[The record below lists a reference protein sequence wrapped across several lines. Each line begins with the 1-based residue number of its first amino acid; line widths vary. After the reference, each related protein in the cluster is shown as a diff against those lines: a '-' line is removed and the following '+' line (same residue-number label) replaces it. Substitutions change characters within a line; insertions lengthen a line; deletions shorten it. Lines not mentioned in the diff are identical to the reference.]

1 MNTKLCSD
9 VQQFTCSQ
17 AAPVP
22 DPESAVSK
30 QASVA
35 ESAPSSTVPET
46 EVSAELFPVLDE
58 PAVLSEASSVTA
70 AEISSAQ
77 TPTGIGIIDL
87 NLCLPLYLDRFN
99 HTEVATD
106 DFLYLLLRS
115 CGGLSVS
122 RDKELHSL

>member
-1 MNTKLCSD
+1 MFRCL
-9 VQQFTCSQ
+9 FTCSQ

-22 DPESAVSK
+22 NPESAVSK
-30 QASVA
+30 EATVA
-35 ESAPSSTVPET
+35 ESVPSSAVPET
-46 EVSAELFPVLDE
+46 EVSAESSPVLDE
-58 PAVLSEASSVTA
+58 PAVLSEEASSVTA

-77 TPTGIGIIDL
+77 TPADIGIIDL
-87 NLCLPLYLDRFN
+87 YLPFYRDCFN
-99 HTEVATD
+99 HTEVPTD

>member
-1 MNTKLCSD
+1 MLLRVMNTK
-9 VQQFTCSQ
+9 CSQ

-46 EVSAELFPVLDE
+46 EVSAESSPVLDE
-58 PAVLSEASSVTA
+58 PAVLSVEASSVTA

-77 TPTGIGIIDL
+77 TPKDIGIIDL
-87 NLCLPLYLDRFN
+87 NLCLPLYLDRSN

-122 RDKELHSL
+122 RDEELHSL